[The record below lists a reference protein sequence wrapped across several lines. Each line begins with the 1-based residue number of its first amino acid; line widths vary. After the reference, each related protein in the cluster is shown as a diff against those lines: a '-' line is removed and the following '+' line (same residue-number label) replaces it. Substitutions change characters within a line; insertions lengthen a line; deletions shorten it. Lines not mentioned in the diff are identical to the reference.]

1 MMNTRPNFTEIQ
13 FGIQSPTKRY
23 MWASYHIFVII
34 SVLVGD
40 SLILVAATHKEA
52 FKVKKFIVVVIQH
65 IAVGD
70 LLNAIITVLPA
81 SISLVS
87 NDWEFGD
94 TLCFVRGY
102 SSYGLFYIAGS
113 YLTMVLTVSKFLF
126 LKCPLRASHWST
138 TRAHLACSFTWA
150 YAVIAPTLIWG
161 IYGFDAGFDYRFYN
175 CVILEE
181 QDSDTRV
188 IIISGFICSVVI
200 NIIIVTATFPTLN
213 YLAKARR
220 SARQVKGTVPWQ
232 GAVTVSLTS
241 IVACVSTAPLTAY
254 TIIKP
259 FLYREYRPWTDLHLC
274 RMGVFIMTFGIM
286 SNFYI
291 YAMSMKSFRKFLIGR
306 FHRIRPMTNSSNETS
321 A

>member
-1 MMNTRPNFTEIQ
+1 MC
-13 FGIQSPTKRY
+13 
-23 MWASYHIFVII
+23 A
-34 SVLVGD
+34 LVGD
-40 SLILVAATHKEA
+40 TLILVAATHKDA

-65 IAVGD
+65 IAV
-70 LLNAIITVLPA
+70 LPA

-87 NDWEFGD
+87 NEWEFGD

-102 SSYGLFYIAGS
+102 TSYGLFYIAGS
-113 YLTMVLTVSKFLF
+113 YLTMVLTVSKLLF
-126 LKCPLRASHWST
+126 LKCALRASHWST
-138 TRAHLACSFTWA
+138 TRAHLACSFTWV

-161 IYGFDAGFDYRFYN
+161 IYGFDPRFDYRFYN
-175 CVILEE
+175 CVIIEE
-181 QDSDTRV
+181 PNSNTK
-188 IIISGFICSVVI
+188 IIFISSFICNVVI
-200 NIIIVTATFPTLN
+200 QALIVTATFPTLN

-241 IVACVSTAPLTAY
+241 IVACVSTAPLTVY

-259 FLYREYRPWTDLHLC
+259 FLDKDYRPLIDLYLC

-291 YAMSMKSFRKFLIGR
+291 YAMSMKSFRKFLIAKLQSI
-306 FHRIRPMTNSSNETS
+306 HPLTSSTNSNETS

>member
-1 MMNTRPNFTEIQ
+1 MSNKQNFTEIQ
-13 FGIQSPTKRY
+13 FGIQSPTERY
-23 MWASYHIFVII
+23 MWASYHIFVFMCA
-34 SVLVGD
+34 LVGD
-40 SLILVAATHKEA
+40 TLILIAARHKDA

-81 SISLVS
+81 SVSLVS
-87 NDWEFGD
+87 NDWRFGQ
-94 TLCFVRGY
+94 TRCFLRGY
-102 SSYGLFYIAGS
+102 TSYGLFYMAGS

-138 TRAHLACSFTWA
+138 LTRAHLACSFTWV

-161 IYGFDAGFDYRFYN
+161 VYRFDAGFDYRFYN

-181 QDSDTRV
+181 QESDTRV

-200 NIIIVTATFPTLN
+200 NTIIVTATFPTLN

-232 GAVTVSLTS
+232 GALTVSLTS
-241 IVACVSTAPLTAY
+241 IVACVSTAPLTVY

-259 FLYREYRPWTDLHLC
+259 FLYREYRPSIDLHLC

-306 FHRIRPMTNSSNETS
+306 FQSIRPITNSSNETS

>member
-1 MMNTRPNFTEIQ
+1 MSNKQNFTEIQ
-13 FGIQSPTKRY
+13 FGIQSPTERY
-23 MWASYHIFVII
+23 MWASYHIFVLI
-34 SVLVGD
+34 STLVGD
-40 SLILVAATHKEA
+40 TLILIAARHKDA

-102 SSYGLFYIAGS
+102 TSYGLFYMAGS
-113 YLTMVLTVSKFLF
+113 YLTMVLTVSKYLF

-138 TRAHLACSFTWA
+138 TRAHLACSFNWV

-175 CVILEE
+175 CVIIEE
-181 QDSDTRV
+181 PNSNTK
-188 IIISGFICSVVI
+188 IIFISSFICSVVI
-200 NIIIVTATFPTLN
+200 QALIVTATFPTLN
-213 YLAKARR
+213 YLAQARR

-241 IVACVSTAPLTAY
+241 IVACVSTAPLTVY

-259 FLYREYRPWTDLHLC
+259 FLDKDYRPSIDLHLC
-274 RMGVFIMTFGIM
+274 RMGVFIMTFGIL

-306 FHRIRPMTNSSNETS
+306 FHRIRPMTSSTNETS